1 MASFDVVS
9 KVAMHEAD
17 NAIDQAQ
24 REVSQR
30 FDFKDTE
37 TEIEK
42 TGDGIVLRSST
53 ENRLEAAYK
62 VLQEKLVKRGV
73 SLRALDP
80 QKAEAGAKGHFR
92 QLVKI
97 KEGIAVEKAKEIVRH
112 LKDAK
117 LKVQASIQ
125 DEQVRVTGKKKDD
138 LQDAIKALRAHDFSI
153 DLQFTNFRD

>member
-1 MASFDVVS
+1 MPSFDVVS
-9 KVAMHEAD
+9 KVAMHEVE
-17 NAIDQAQ
+17 NALGQAQ

-42 TGDGIVLRSST
+42 TADGIVLRSST

-80 QKAEAGAKGHFR
+80 QKIEPGAKGHFR

-97 KEGIAVEKAKEIVRH
+97 KEGIAVEKAKEIVRF

-117 LKVQASIQ
+117 LKVQGSIQ
-125 DEQVRVTGKKKDD
+125 DEQVRVSGKKKDD
-138 LQDAIKALRAHDFSI
+138 LQDAIKSLRAHDFSL